1 MRGQHISVWFFVGT
15 LLVIYGAL
23 IFGTGLYELRAPPPV
38 VLANLH
44 ASIWWGLLLLVIGAI
59 YLRFFTPNRRN
70 RS

>member
-1 MRGQHISVWFFVGT
+1 VGT

-23 IFGTGLYELRAPPPV
+23 IFSTGLYELREPPPV

-44 ASIWWGLLLLVIGAI
+44 ASIWWGLLLLGIGLV
-59 YLRFFTPNRRN
+59 YLHAFNPNKRN